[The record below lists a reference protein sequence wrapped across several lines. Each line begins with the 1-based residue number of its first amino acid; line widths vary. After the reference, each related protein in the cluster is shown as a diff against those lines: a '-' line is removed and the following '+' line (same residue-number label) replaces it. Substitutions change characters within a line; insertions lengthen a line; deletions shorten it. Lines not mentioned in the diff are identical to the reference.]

1 MFFVVKV
8 TKFERENSSSLIRRF
23 SQTVKTS
30 GILREVRKKRYYR
43 EPKSERQQK
52 ASALW
57 RKKIGGLR
65 YRLLKLGEVEKG
77 KKIDPER
84 IRKEFQKRK

>member
-1 MFFVVKV
+1 MVKV
-8 TKFERENSSSLIRRF
+8 TKFEKENSGSLIRRF
-23 SQTVKTS
+23 SQTVKAS

-65 YRLLKLGEVEKG
+65 HRLLKLGEIEKG
-77 KKIDPER
+77 EKIDPER